1 MRKHRFSV
9 GGITVLLTVVLLCVS
24 VLAAVT
30 VVTALADEKT
40 ARRYGAQ
47 VQQLYGCE
55 NEGQRW
61 LAGVREYLSGDGQLP
76 EGTWQEGNTLGTEI
90 SQGRGKLEI
99 TLKITGQSCEI
110 LRWDYETRW
119 QSEEN
124 WNLWAGKTGS

>member
-9 GGITVLLTVVLLCVS
+9 GGIAVLLTVVLLCVS

-61 LAGVREYLSGDGQLP
+61 LAGDHAENHRPKLRNSPLELRNPVA
-76 EGTWQEGNTLGTEI
+76 I
-90 SQGRGKLEI
+90 GRKLEP
-99 TLKITGQSCEI
+99 LDRLS
-110 LRWDYETRW
+110 R
-119 QSEEN
+119 
-124 WNLWAGKTGS
+124 